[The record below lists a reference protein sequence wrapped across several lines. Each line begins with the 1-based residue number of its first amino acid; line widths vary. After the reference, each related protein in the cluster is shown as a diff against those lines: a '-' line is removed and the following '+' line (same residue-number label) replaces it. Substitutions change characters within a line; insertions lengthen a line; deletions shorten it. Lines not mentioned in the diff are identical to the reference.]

1 MAHAEKTMTETQI
14 SEAIEALW
22 LRWLRS
28 GEHDGARG
36 WQRTRN
42 TLQPVTRARV
52 RVLAWH
58 IACEHDDAEDDEAE
72 D

>member
-1 MAHAEKTMTETQI
+1 MTETQI
-14 SEAIEALW
+14 SQAIEALW
-22 LRWLRS
+22 SRWYES
-28 GEHDGARG
+28 GDNDGARG
-36 WQRTRN
+36 WWRTRN
-42 TLQPVTRARV
+42 RLQLVTRARV